1 MANLV
6 VPGQGLVFMKV
17 GVHANEDLVSIIRR
31 KTQEIEEA
39 GFALWGYGGST
50 CYPNSMVQPFAKDCA
65 SRGQRVYLCMH
76 EMESNHFADQ
86 IRADEF
92 SIDGDE
98 WKVIPPAINVLGSR
112 FALAIKALRKEE
124 FVLPLSHTRVAVG
137 PSMGRPGNRYIQGRA
152 DKACLEITD
161 GVAGQMAEDEPK
173 IEINLV
179 AELCEPYAVFLRN
192 KPE

>member
-1 MANLV
+1 MTNV
-6 VPGQGLVFMKV
+6 IVPGQGLIFMKV
-17 GVHANEDLVSIIRR
+17 GVHASEGLASIIMR

-50 CYPNSMVQPFAKDCA
+50 CYPNSMVQPFARDCA
-65 SRGQRVYLCMH
+65 SRGQKIYLCMH
-76 EMESNHFADQ
+76 EMESHHFADQ
-86 IRADEF
+86 VRAEEF
-92 SIDGDE
+92 STDGEE

-124 FVLPLSHTRVAVG
+124 FILPLSHTRVAVG
-137 PSMGRPGNRYIQGRA
+137 PSMGRLGDRYIQGRA
-152 DKACLEITD
+152 DKACLEVTD
-161 GVAGQMAEDEPK
+161 GVVGPTTEETK
-173 IEINLV
+173 VEISLV